1 MLLHYREIVGK
12 MNNYERAT
20 MSLDSFSIM
29 LDFGSVSTVP
39 HLDFAVSSWF
49 WENTQ
54 VCLKSLLET

>member
-1 MLLHYREIVGK
+1 
-12 MNNYERAT
+12 

-39 HLDFAVSSWF
+39 HLDFAGSSWF

-54 VCLKSLLET
+54 VFLKSLLET